1 MRAAMKNNR
10 LTGAILIAM
19 LLGIGCGEFVHRTMP
34 SAAAIEAFAGYVSIL
49 SDIFMRLIKMIIAP
63 LVFSTLVIGV
73 ARLGDAAAIGR
84 LGVKTL
90 FYFLSASLV
99 SLTLGLILVNLM
111 QPGMHLHLPI
121 PVENVNSGVA
131 ATAFDLKSFLH
142 HVIPQNLVE
151 AMGHNE
157 ILQIVVFSLFFGI
170 AAAAVGNQAKPM
182 VDVLDALGHVMLRM
196 TSYVMLFAPPAVF
209 GATAGVIAQKGL
221 GVLGTYG
228 LLLGE
233 FYLGLL
239 MLWGVLALVGFFCVG
254 ARIKNLLLRLR
265 EPMLLAFSTSS
276 SESAFPK
283 TLEELENFGC
293 PNRIAS
299 FVLPLGYSFNL
310 DGSMMYMSFATLFIA
325 QAYGIALSWPQQII
339 LLLTLMLTSK
349 GIAGVPRAS
358 LVIIAG
364 ALAMNNIPE
373 AGLLLLLPIDH
384 FLDMGRSA
392 TNILGNAVAATVMSK
407 WEKQL
412 RE

>member
-1 MRAAMKNNR
+1 MKNNR
-10 LTGAILIAM
+10 LTVAILIAM

-34 SAAAIEAFAGYVSIL
+34 SVAAIEAFAGYVSIL

-63 LVFSTLVIGV
+63 LVFSTLVVGV
-73 ARLGDAAAIGR
+73 AKLGDVAAIGR

-90 FYFLSASLV
+90 FYFLSASLM
-99 SLTLGLILVNLM
+99 SLTLGLILVNLL

-121 PVENVNSGVA
+121 PAGNGSFGVSA
-131 ATAFDLKSFLH
+131 SSFDLKSFLH

-151 AMGHNE
+151 AMGNNE

-170 AAAAVGNQAKPM
+170 AATAMGRQGKPV
-182 VDVLDALGHVMLRM
+182 VDVLDALGHVMLRI

-209 GATAGVIAQKGL
+209 GATAGIIAQKGL
-221 GVLGTYG
+221 GILATYG
-228 LLLGE
+228 LLIGE
-233 FYLGLL
+233 FYLGLAL
-239 MLWGVLALVGFFCVG
+239 LWTVLALVGYLFVG
-254 ARIKNLLLRLR
+254 ARVKNLLSCLR

-283 TLEELENFGC
+283 TLQELEKFGC

-325 QAYGIALSWPQQII
+325 QAYGIALSWQQQII

-364 ALAMNNIPE
+364 ALAMYGIPE
-373 AGLLLLLPIDH
+373 AGLLLLLPVDH

-392 TNILGNAVAATVMSK
+392 TNILGNAVATAVMSK

-412 RE
+412 KAGS